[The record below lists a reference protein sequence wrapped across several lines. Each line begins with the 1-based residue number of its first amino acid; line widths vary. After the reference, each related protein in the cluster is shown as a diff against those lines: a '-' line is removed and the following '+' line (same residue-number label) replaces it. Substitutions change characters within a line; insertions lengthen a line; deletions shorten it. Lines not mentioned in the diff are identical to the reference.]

1 MRMIIAPQKN
11 KALSKINKGNTLKLK
26 VCHQIHLVDHKKAF
40 RALLI
45 C

>member
-11 KALSKINKGNTLKLK
+11 KAHKINKGNTLKLK